1 MFRYIVFTALLSAN
15 LAAEC
20 GSAADRTGKADLRDA
35 FTIRADVVEAL
46 EGGPIVLKVTLRC
59 QVGRDCPTGPYLAA
73 RHWHI
78 KNGIPPGWRSAY
90 LVKGSHGLIP
100 YVTLI
105 DQSQELEDVQYIHW
119 SYKNIKSGKHRFTL
133 SWPVYLKDMRNRIAS
148 PETTVELMI
157 DPADEKHL
165 SALCD
170 RLQSRLAK
178 ARKGEQAIS
187 TVLDTVSFT
196 SHRSLAPAAWKLLEI
211 TPEKCESLF
220 PRVLSVLDELDNR
233 PHIDERLVRF
243 VNGPTNWRSA
253 AIFQYWS
260 ERHERISDDLL
271 EKWMSSDVAEIE
283 QPRPEPLSPA
293 AFAALLRSQRLWT
306 RVLTYVHFSKRCEKP
321 WVHNLLSDFKNLQ
334 RPIPVERFNR
344 LLRDLDDDSFAVRQK
359 ASVQLEQFGE
369 RVESQLHQAL
379 QTHLS
384 PEAKRRVR
392 FILERIAAAKE
403 APEWKPILEHIASG
417 GGDKEAA
424 VAVLRALAKGRPDA
438 ELTKAA
444 VASLNKLSARK

>member
-1 MFRYIVFTALLSAN
+1 VFTAMLSAN
-15 LAAEC
+15 LAARC
-20 GSAADRTGKADLRDA
+20 GSVADRTGKADLRDA
-35 FTIRADVVEAL
+35 FTIRADVVDAL

-59 QVGRDCPTGPYLAA
+59 QLGRDCPTGPYLAA

-105 DQSQELEDVQYIHW
+105 DQSQELEDVHYIHW

-148 PETTVELMI
+148 PVTTVELMI

-178 ARKGEQAIS
+178 ASEDEQAIS
-187 TVLDTVSFT
+187 AVLNTLSFT
-196 SHRSLAPAAWKLLEI
+196 SHRSLAPVAWKLLEI
-211 TPEKCESLF
+211 TPEHHARFF
-220 PRVLSVLDELDNR
+220 PRILSVLDDLDSR
-233 PHIDERLVRF
+233 PHIDERLVHF
-243 VNGPTNWRSA
+243 VNGPNNWRA
-253 AIFQYWS
+253 VAIFHYWS
-260 ERHERISDDLL
+260 ERHERISDDVLQ
-271 EKWMSSDVAEIE
+271 KWLSSDTIEIE

-306 RVLTYVHFSKRCEKP
+306 RVLTYVHFSKHCEKP
-321 WVHNLLSDFKNLQ
+321 WVYNLLSDFKNLQ
-334 RPIPVERFNR
+334 RPIPVDRFNR
-344 LLRDLDDDSFAVRQK
+344 LLRDLDDDSFAVREK

-424 VAVLRALAKGRPDA
+424 VAVLRALAKGTPDA
-438 ELTKAA
+438 ALTKAA